1 MRGMESVPAD
11 QQVGK
16 VMKMT
21 SLNHRVS
28 QKPHQSTLIK
38 NNNKT
43 KNKTKQKNTQTNRK
57 KKVQYQVCC
66 HFHVTGHVFRKQ
78 KAVAHGK

>member
-1 MRGMESVPAD
+1 MESVPAD

-28 QKPHQSTLIK
+28 KATPIHPNLK
-38 NNNKT
+38 KKT
-43 KNKTKQKNTQTNRK
+43 KTHTQTEK

>member
-1 MRGMESVPAD
+1 MESVPAD

-38 NNNKT
+38 K
-43 KNKTKQKNTQTNRK
+43 KQKKKTPHTQTNRKK